1 MTNPFGGGPKKAA
14 APAKKAAPA
23 KAQPK
28 AAAAEPAEEDTE
40 ADAPATTL
48 TKAGPRK
55 DPFALG
61 KSSGGG
67 DDDDVNFK
75 DLLGELLLVR
85 PTEADEMVTTASKGE
100 LQKYVICDIYR
111 LEHPDETG
119 TPTFLED
126 VYVFQ
131 TVCEKK
137 FRKVLNGPNNW
148 ALGRLIRGVAWGSK
162 SAPYLFDAPEPAEV
176 DAAFEWA
183 TAQGL
188 DL

>member
-1 MTNPFGGGPKKAA
+1 MTNPFGGGPKKAAAA

-28 AAAAEPAEEDTE
+28 AAAAEPVEEE

-61 KSSGGG
+61 KGSSGG

-75 DLLGELLLVR
+75 DLCGELLLVK

-111 LEHPDETG
+111 LEHPDEDG
-119 TPTFLED
+119 TPSFLED

-148 ALGRLIRGVAWGSK
+148 ALGRLERGIARGSK
-162 SAPYLFDAPEPAEV
+162 SAPYLFVAPEPEEV
-176 DAAFEWA
+176 DAAFKWA